1 MLNEFRLF
9 NVSPRQQDMLQ
20 KTKPLGWI
28 PCSEITFKK
37 HVHADVVCYKDNV
50 RYGQIR
56 LDSWQRAKWSIA
68 S

>member
-9 NVSPRQQDMLQ
+9 NVSQRQQDMLQ
-20 KTKPLGWI
+20 KTKPFSWI
-28 PCSEITFKK
+28 PCSEIIFKK

-56 LDSWQRAKWSIA
+56 LDSRQRTQWIIA